1 MHTTHISADK
11 LPAPNV
17 SQPMP
22 ASEPVAVSTENAF
35 ADRLADAMA
44 GEVIIYHVGHLARDR
59 TRVISDLP
67 EHHRVELN
75 AIAARAMRLFLAGRV
90 TLVQRRVDTERC
102 AYLAIVLKQ
111 PRRMP
116 PAFRIA
122 GRTDR
127 MTDRHPSRGTST
139 PHPQAA

>member
-1 MHTTHISADK
+1 MHITHIPARELSSPS
-11 LPAPNV
+11 LSRPAPT
-17 SQPMP
+17 P
-22 ASEPVAVSTENAF
+22 EPIAVLTENAF
-35 ADRLADAMA
+35 VDRLADAVV

-90 TLVQRRVDTERC
+90 TLVQRRMDTERC

-111 PRRMP
+111 PRRML
-116 PAFRIA
+116 PARPVI
-122 GRTDR
+122 GCTGR
-127 MTDRHPSRGTST
+127 MTDRHPSRGTTT
-139 PHPQAA
+139 PLPQAA